1 MALRTPPSWLQQGS
15 HPAEND
21 RLAAQGIFAT
31 TGIIGST
38 SLAVTQNGTPNMSV
52 NVAAGWAAIV
62 SSVANAGVYQIYN
75 DATTNLTVTAANATL
90 PRIDRVVAT
99 VNDAY
104 YSGLLNDVTF
114 TIVAGTPNASPSAPA
129 TPSNS
134 ISLATIA
141 VGAAVTTILTAN
153 ITDTRVAVTSNLV
166 DTSALVSLTGTQT
179 LTNKTLTAPT
189 LTSPALNGAALEAAY
204 TTATGFAG
212 YTFDATTNGAVQYI
226 TANATANGTVNIR
239 STSTVSI
246 NTLMAVNQSLTIVL
260 AVTNGATA
268 YRPTA
273 WQIDGSAVTPKWS
286 GGTAPASG
294 NASAIDVYTL
304 NIIKTASAT
313 YTVLA
318 SQTKFA

>member
-21 RLAAQGIFAT
+21 RLTTQALYAT
-31 TGIIGST
+31 TGIIGAS

-52 NVAAGWAAIV
+52 NVASGWAAIV
-62 SSVANAGVYQIYN
+62 GTTQSNMGVYQIYN
-75 DATTNLTVTAANATL
+75 DATTNLTITTAPVANS
-90 PRIDRVVAT
+90 RIDRIVAT
-99 VNDAY
+99 VNDAF
-104 YSGLLNDVTF
+104 YSGLLNNVTF
-114 TIVAGTPNASPSAPA
+114 TVVAGTVAASPVAPA
-129 TPSNS
+129 TPANS
-134 ISLATIA
+134 ISLATVL
-141 VGAAVTTILTAN
+141 VGTNVTTIVTGN
-153 ITDTRVAVTSNLV
+153 ITDTRTQVTTNLP
-166 DTSALVSLTGTQT
+166 
-179 LTNKTLTAPT
+179 APSS
-189 LTSPALNGAALEAAY
+189 LTSPTIANATLNGATLEASY

-226 TANATANGTVNIR
+226 TANSTASGTVNIR
-239 STSTVSI
+239 STSGVSL
-246 NTLMAVNQSLTIVL
+246 NTLMATNQSLTIVL

-268 YRPTA
+268 YYPTA

-286 GGTAPASG
+286 GGTAPTAG

-304 NIIKTASAT
+304 AIIKTASAT

>member
-21 RLAAQGIFAT
+21 RLAMQGILST
-31 TGIIGST
+31 TGIIGSS

-62 SSVANAGVYQIYN
+62 GTTQTNMGVYQVYN
-75 DATTNLTVTAANATL
+75 DAVTNLTITTAPTVNS
-90 PRIDRVVAT
+90 RIDRIVAT

-104 YSGLLNDVTF
+104 YTGLLNNVTF
-114 TIVAGTPNASPSAPA
+114 SVVAGTVAASPTAPA
-129 TPSNS
+129 TPANS
-134 ISLATIA
+134 ISLATVL
-141 VGAAVTTILTAN
+141 VGTNVTTIVTGN
-153 ITDTRVAVTSNLV
+153 ITDTRVAVTSNLQPSSFSGV
-166 DTSALVSLTGTQT
+166 TFANSTLTGAT
-179 LTNKTLTAPT
+179 
-189 LTSPALNGAALEAAY
+189 LEAAY

-212 YTFDATTNGAVQYI
+212 YTFDATTNGAIQYI
-226 TANATANGTVNIR
+226 TASSTASGTVNIR
-239 STSTVSI
+239 STSGVSL

-260 AVTNGATA
+260 AITNGATA
-268 YRPTA
+268 YYPNA
-273 WQIDGSAVTPKWS
+273 WQIDGSSVTPKWS
-286 GGTAPASG
+286 GGTAPTAG
-294 NASAIDVYTL
+294 NASAIDIYTL

>member
-21 RLAAQGIFAT
+21 RLAMQGIIAT
-31 TGIIGST
+31 TGIIGSG

-62 SSVANAGVYQIYN
+62 GDSTTNMGVYQIYN
-75 DATTNLTVTAANATL
+75 DAAQNLTITTAPVANS
-90 PRIDRVVAT
+90 RIDRIVAT

-104 YSGLLNDVTF
+104 YSGLLNNVTF
-114 TIVAGTPNASPSAPA
+114 SVIAGTVAASPTAPA

-141 VGAAVTTILTAN
+141 VGTGVTSILTAN
-153 ITDTRVAVTSNLV
+153 ITDTRSAVTSNLIN
-166 DTSALVSLTGTQT
+166 TASFATLTGTQT
-179 LTNKTLTAPT
+179 LTNKTLT
-189 LTSPALNGAALEAAY
+189 SPVFGGAALEAAF
-204 TTATGFAG
+204 TTGTGFAG
-212 YTFDATTNGAVQYI
+212 YTFDATTNGSIQYS

-239 STSTVSI
+239 STSLVSI
-246 NTLMAVNQSLTIVL
+246 NTLLAVNQSLTIVL
-260 AVTNGATA
+260 AITNGATP
-268 YRPTA
+268 YYPNA

-286 GGTAPASG
+286 GGTAPTAG
-294 NASAIDVYTL
+294 NASSIDIYTL
-304 NIIKTASAT
+304 NIIKTAATPT